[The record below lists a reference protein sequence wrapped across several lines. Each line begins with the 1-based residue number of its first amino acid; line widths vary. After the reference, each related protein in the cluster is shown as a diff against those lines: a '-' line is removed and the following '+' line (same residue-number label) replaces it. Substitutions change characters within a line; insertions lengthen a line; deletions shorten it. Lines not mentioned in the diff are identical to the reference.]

1 MPQIRDNVLAVTAAI
16 KNKLSALGR
25 DPEDAI
31 LVAVTK
37 THPVEAIEAALEA
50 GLGHFGENKVQ
61 EAQRKV
67 PFITRPY
74 EGFHFIGHLQ
84 TNKIKALL
92 ELKPCLIHSI
102 DSLYLAESLN
112 AALARFNRVQDILV
126 QVNTTQEAS
135 KSGVDLSNAIEMVG
149 QISQLPFLRVKG
161 LMTIGLMSIDAE
173 RTRPHF
179 QKLKQVFDQIK
190 TMIEEGSFA
199 SGDPGSSAVEM
210 RWLSM
215 GMSDDFL
222 VALEEGSN
230 MLRLGSVLFG
240 ARNYGSGK

>member
-1 MPQIRDNVLAVTAAI
+1 MLFR
-16 KNKLSALGR
+16 S
-25 DPEDAI
+25 
-31 LVAVTK
+31 
-37 THPVEAIEAALEA
+37 
-50 GLGHFGENKVQ
+50 NKVQ
-61 EAQRKV
+61 EAQRKL

-84 TNKIKALL
+84 TNKINALL

-102 DSLYLAESLN
+102 DSLYLADKLN
-112 AALARFNRVQDILV
+112 AALSRTGRIQDILV

-135 KSGVDLSNAIEMVG
+135 KSGVDLVNAVDMVG
-149 QISQLPFLRVKG
+149 QIARFPHLKVRG

-173 RTRPHF
+173 RTRPYF

-190 TMIEEGSFA
+190 A
-199 SGDPGSSAVEM
+199 LGDPEIEM

-240 ARNYGSGK
+240 ARNYGSVK

>member
-1 MPQIRDNVLAVTAAI
+1 
-16 KNKLSALGR
+16 
-25 DPEDAI
+25 
-31 LVAVTK
+31 
-37 THPVEAIEAALEA
+37 
-50 GLGHFGENKVQ
+50 
-61 EAQRKV
+61 
-67 PFITRPY
+67 
-74 EGFHFIGHLQ
+74 
-84 TNKIKALL
+84 
-92 ELKPCLIHSI
+92 
-102 DSLYLAESLN
+102 
-112 AALARFNRVQDILV
+112 
-126 QVNTTQEAS
+126 
-135 KSGVDLSNAIEMVG
+135 
-149 QISQLPFLRVKG
+149 
-161 LMTIGLMSIDAE
+161 MSIDAE

-179 QKLKQVFDQIK
+179 QKLKQVFDQIN

>member
-1 MPQIRDNVLAVTAAI
+1 
-16 KNKLSALGR
+16 LGR
-25 DPEDAI
+25 DPEDTI

-37 THPVEAIEAALEA
+37 THPVETVEAALEA
-50 GLGHFGENKVQ
+50 GIRHFGENKVQ

-67 PFITRPY
+67 PFLSHPY

-92 ELKPCLIHSI
+92 ELKPSLIHSV
-102 DSLYLAESLN
+102 DSVYLAQNLN
-112 AALARFNRVQDILV
+112 QVLSRTGQIQDILV
-126 QVNTTQEAS
+126 QVNTTHEAT
-135 KSGVDLSNAIEMVG
+135 KSGVDLDNAIEMVN
-149 QISQLPFLRVKG
+149 QISQFPFLKIRG
-161 LMTIGLMSIDAE
+161 LMTIGLMSIDAQ
-173 RTRPHF
+173 RTRPYF
-179 QKLKQVFDQIK
+179 QKLKHVFDQLK
-190 TMIEEGSFA
+190 A
-199 SGDPGSSAVEM
+199 LNDPAVEM

-240 ARNYGSGK
+240 ARNYGGLA